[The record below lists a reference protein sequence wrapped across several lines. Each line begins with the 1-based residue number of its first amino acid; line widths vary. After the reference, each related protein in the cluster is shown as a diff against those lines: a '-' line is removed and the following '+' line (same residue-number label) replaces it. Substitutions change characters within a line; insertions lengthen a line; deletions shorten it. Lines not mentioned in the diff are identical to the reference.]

1 MPLAKILIVDDDRNI
16 LEVMKMG
23 LEAEGYRV
31 ATALDE
37 KQATGIVQS
46 NVFDLAILDLK
57 LSSQDGI
64 ALMQRFHL
72 INPDMP
78 IIILTAYGTI
88 ESAVNAMK
96 RGAYSYLT
104 KPFDH
109 RELLVHIGNA
119 LERKRLSGEIKRLK
133 DIVGKKYGFDN
144 IVTRSDKMQR
154 VLEQVSR
161 IAKTDST
168 VHIYGESGTGKELI
182 AKAIHL
188 SSERKDKP
196 FVAINCA
203 ALSEGLLESELFGH
217 VKGAFTGAYTGRE
230 GLFARAHGGTI
241 FLDEIGEM
249 SPALQAKLLRV
260 LEDQEFY
267 PVGMDT
273 PTKVDVRVIVSTNRD
288 LEEEAKKGNFR
299 QDLFY
304 RIHVIP
310 IYLPSL
316 RERKEDIPPLADLFL
331 KRFSQ
336 QMKKEVKGI
345 LPSAMQKLMLYH
357 WPGNVRQLE
366 NTMEYAVAMTAE
378 NMISDEVIILPDSK
392 PIENQFKSFKEAK
405 KDFEKEYLTQLLNSA
420 KGNIT
425 KASKLA
431 GKYRADFYNLMR
443 KYQLRPKDFKG
454 KEQ

>member
-1 MPLAKILIVDDDRNI
+1 MPSEEILIVDDDRNI

-37 KQATGIVQS
+37 KQATETVQGK
-46 NVFDLAILDLK
+46 VFDLAILDLK
-57 LSSQDGI
+57 LSSLDGI
-64 ALMQRFHL
+64 ALMEKFHL

-109 RELLVHIGNA
+109 RELLVHIRNA
-119 LERKRLSGEIKRLK
+119 LEKKKLSCEIKRLK
-133 DIVGKKYGFDN
+133 AIVGKKYGFDN
-144 IVTRSDKMQR
+144 VVTRSEKMQR

-188 SSERKDKP
+188 SSERKDRP

-249 SPALQAKLLRV
+249 SQALQAKLLRV

-273 PTKVDVRVIVSTNRD
+273 PIKVDIRVIVSTNRN

-310 IYLPSL
+310 IHLPPL

-336 QMKKEVKGI
+336 QMKKDVRGI

-357 WPGNVRQLE
+357 WPGNVRELE
-366 NTMEYAVAMTAE
+366 NTMEYALAMTTE
-378 NMISDEVIILPDSK
+378 NMISEEVIILPDSK
-392 PIENQFKSFKEAK
+392 PIENQFKPFKEAK
-405 KDFEKEYLTQLLNSA
+405 KDFEREYLTQVLDSV

-425 KASKLA
+425 RASKLA
-431 GKYRADFYNLMR
+431 GKYRADFYNLMK
-443 KYQLRPKDFKG
+443 KYQLRPKDFKD
-454 KEQ
+454 KE